1 MLFNGTSAAGQLV
14 DKPGQTIATE
24 QRNNMYW
31 ALIAGGSR
39 GIGYH
44 IAEALAARGYNI
56 ALVARNGEDLLA
68 ARHNIEKTFPVK
80 VEIFSSDLSLPD
92 AAVEIA
98 GWCSEKAFR
107 LKVLCN
113 AAGRGGP
120 KDYLSLP
127 PADLRNMVRLNL
139 ESAIELTL
147 ALLPLLQK
155 NAPSNILNIGS
166 LAGFAPVPTKNIYS
180 ASKAALLFF
189 SYSLR
194 YQLTGEKISVSC
206 LCPGPVFTKPSIE
219 AETLKQLG
227 WLGRQMAVDPARV
240 GEIAVRNLL
249 KGKMLIV
256 PGMLSALIS
265 FILRLLPAGLS
276 ARIFYQSGKQ

>member
-1 MLFNGTSAAGQLV
+1 LLHAALAAEC
-14 DKPGQTIATE
+14 GQTIATE
-24 QRNNMYW
+24 QRNNMHW

-44 IAEALAARGYNI
+44 IAEALAARKYNI
-56 ALVARNGEDLLA
+56 ALVARNSEDLVV
-68 ARHNIEKTFPVK
+68 ARNDIERAFPVQ

-98 GWCSEKAFR
+98 SWCSEKAFR
-107 LKVLCN
+107 LTVLCN
-113 AAGRGGP
+113 AAGRGGS

-127 PADLRNMVRLNL
+127 IADLRNMVRLNI

-155 NAPSNILNIGS
+155 NAPSAILNIGS
-166 LAGFAPVPTKNIYS
+166 VAGFTPIPAKNIYS
-180 ASKAALLFF
+180 ASRAALLFF

-194 YQLTGEKISVSC
+194 YQLTGRKISVSC
-206 LCPGPVFTKPSIE
+206 CCPGPVFTKPSIE

-227 WLGRQMAVDPARV
+227 WFGRRMAVDPARV
-240 GEIAVRNLL
+240 AEMAVRNML

-256 PGMLSALIS
+256 PGMLSTLVS
-265 FILRLLPAGLS
+265 FILRLLPAGLL
-276 ARIFYQSGKQ
+276 ARIFYQSAKQN

>member
-1 MLFNGTSAAGQLV
+1 MN
-14 DKPGQTIATE
+14 
-24 QRNNMYW
+24 W
-31 ALIAGGSR
+31 ALIAGGSK

-44 IAEALAARGYNI
+44 IAEALAGRKYNI
-56 ALVARNGEDLLA
+56 ALVARNETDLISA
-68 ARHNIEKTFPVK
+68 KNNIEKAFPVR
-80 VEIFSSDLSLPD
+80 VETFSSDLSLPD

-98 GWCSEKAFR
+98 GWCREKAFS

-113 AAGRGGP
+113 AAGRGGS

-127 PADLRNMVRLNL
+127 VAGLRNMVRLNI

-155 NAPSNILNIGS
+155 NESSYILNIGS
-166 LAGFAPVPTKNIYS
+166 MAGFAPIPAKNIYS
-180 ASKAALLFF
+180 ATKAALLFF

-194 YQLTGEKISVSC
+194 YQLTGRKISVSC

-227 WLGRQMAVDPARV
+227 WLGRQMAVEPARV
-240 GEIAVRNLL
+240 GEIAVREML

-256 PGMLSALIS
+256 PGTFSTLIS
-265 FILRLLPAGLS
+265 FILRHLPAGLL

>member
-1 MLFNGTSAAGQLV
+1 MH
-14 DKPGQTIATE
+14 
-24 QRNNMYW
+24 W

-44 IAEALAARGYNI
+44 IAEALAARNYNI
-56 ALVARNGEDLLA
+56 ALVARNGEDLVA
-68 ARHNIEKTFPVK
+68 ARNNIEKAFPVQ

-107 LKVLCN
+107 LEVLCN
-113 AAGRGGP
+113 AAGRGGAN
-120 KDYLSLP
+120 DYLSLP

-155 NAPSNILNIGS
+155 NAPSYILNIGS
-166 LAGFAPVPTKNIYS
+166 MAGFAPIPAKNIYS

-194 YQLTGEKISVSC
+194 YQLTGGKISVSC

-219 AETLKQLG
+219 SETLKQLG

-240 GEIAVRNLL
+240 GEIAIRNML

-265 FILRLLPAGLS
+265 LILRLLPAGLL
-276 ARIFYQSGKQ
+276 ARIFYQSGKRKQ

>member
-1 MLFNGTSAAGQLV
+1 MH
-14 DKPGQTIATE
+14 
-24 QRNNMYW
+24 W

-44 IAEALAARGYNI
+44 IAGALAARGYNI
-56 ALVARNGEDLLA
+56 ALVARNGEDLVA
-68 ARHNIEKTFPVK
+68 ARNNIEKAFPVQ

-107 LKVLCN
+107 LEVLCN
-113 AAGRGGP
+113 AAGRGGSN
-120 KDYLSLP
+120 DYLSLP
-127 PADLRNMVRLNL
+127 PADLRNMVHLNL

-155 NAPSNILNIGS
+155 NEPSYILNIGS
-166 LAGFAPVPTKNIYS
+166 MAGFAPIPTKNIYS

-194 YQLTGEKISVSC
+194 YQLTGWKISVSC

-240 GEIAVRNLL
+240 GEIAVRNML

-256 PGMLSALIS
+256 PGMLSTLIS
-265 FILRLLPAGLS
+265 LILRLLPAGLLV
-276 ARIFYQSGKQ
+276 RIFYQSGKRKQ

>member
-1 MLFNGTSAAGQLV
+1 MN
-14 DKPGQTIATE
+14 
-24 QRNNMYW
+24 W

-44 IAEALAARGYNI
+44 MACALAERKFNI
-56 ALVARNGEDLLA
+56 ALIARRSEDLVA
-68 ARHNIEKTFPVK
+68 AKHTIEKTFPVQ
-80 VEIFSSDLSLPD
+80 VEIFSCDLSLPD
-92 AAVEIA
+92 AAAQIA
-98 GWCSEKAFR
+98 GWCREKAFN

-113 AAGRGGP
+113 AAGRGGS

-127 PADLRNMVRLNL
+127 VAGLRNMVRLNI
-139 ESAIELTL
+139 ESAVELTL
-147 ALLPLLQK
+147 TLLPLLEEK
-155 NAPSNILNIGS
+155 APAYVLNVGS
-166 LAGFAPVPTKNIYS
+166 IAGFAPIPTKNIYS

-194 YQLTGEKISVSC
+194 YQLRDRKISVSC

-227 WLGRQMAVDPARV
+227 WLGRQMAVDPAQV
-240 GEIAVRNLL
+240 GETAVRNML

-256 PGMLSALIS
+256 PGMLSTGIS
-265 FILRLLPAGLS
+265 CILRLLPAGLL